1 MLSKVLVL
9 LSAYNGERF
18 LQEQVE
24 SILMQEGV
32 EVFLLIRDDKSS
44 DGTVELIKKNQALF
58 PGKIRLV
65 EGHEN
70 IGCTRS
76 FIELMRIASSLET
89 LHPDYYAFSDQD
101 DIWMPDKLLRSV
113 TALDKMDA
121 SRPMLFCGESV
132 LTDSNMHE
140 VSRAY
145 MAYTFTF
152 GSSLVMNS
160 SGGHTQ
166 VFNKVLLD
174 EASRVDFCP
183 YVLHD
188 WWIYCV
194 CMALSGQL
202 CYEAAPPLLYYRQHN
217 HQCVGVRRKSW
228 TERIRKGLLQTSGM
242 SSLLAKALYDGYRGK
257 MPAGNERL
265 LRLVVRYRDSCLC
278 RLRLLCALPRLRTR
292 NPRTNIRVG
301 LSVLFGTF

>member
-89 LHPDYYAFSDQD
+89 LQPD
-101 DIWMPDKLLRSV
+101 
-113 TALDKMDA
+113 
-121 SRPMLFCGESV
+121 
-132 LTDSNMHE
+132 
-140 VSRAY
+140 
-145 MAYTFTF
+145 
-152 GSSLVMNS
+152 
-160 SGGHTQ
+160 
-166 VFNKVLLD
+166 
-174 EASRVDFCP
+174 
-183 YVLHD
+183 
-188 WWIYCV
+188 
-194 CMALSGQL
+194 
-202 CYEAAPPLLYYRQHN
+202 
-217 HQCVGVRRKSW
+217 
-228 TERIRKGLLQTSGM
+228 
-242 SSLLAKALYDGYRGK
+242 
-257 MPAGNERL
+257 
-265 LRLVVRYRDSCLC
+265 
-278 RLRLLCALPRLRTR
+278 
-292 NPRTNIRVG
+292 
-301 LSVLFGTF
+301 